1 MSASPPHLQ
10 DDYRRYVED
19 FRRAGH
25 DAIDWA
31 AQYLL
36 TVRDLPVVPRV
47 KPGELTDALPP
58 SAPSDPEAFAA
69 ILDDFRRVV
78 LPAVNHWNHPGFLA
92 YFGTTGSTPAILA
105 ETIAAALNT
114 NGLHWKTS
122 PALVELEQVTLAW
135 LRQWMGLPE
144 GYFGLIYDT
153 ASLSSFHALAAAREM
168 VAPEARERGN
178 PAGLVAYTSEQS
190 HSSIEKAGIA
200 LGIGLQ
206 NVRKIPVDAAFRLR
220 PDALAAA
227 IARDLAEGLK
237 PFCVVAT
244 AGTTSTTSVD
254 PIAAIADIAAPYGL
268 WLHVDAA
275 YAGPAALLPE
285 KRPLF
290 ADWERA
296 DSIVVNAH
304 KWLLTPIDCSCFYTR
319 RPDVLRRALSL
330 VPEYLRTQADPRAVN
345 LMDYSLSLGRR
356 FRALKLWF
364 VMRYFGRTGIE
375 RILRAHIQWANH
387 LAALIAQ
394 DARFE
399 VVAPVPF
406 SVVCFRHKGTDAEN
420 LALLERVNASGQ
432 AYISHTVLSGRTVL
446 RIAIGNA
453 GTTWDDVR
461 GAWELVQ
468 SSVSE

>member
-1 MSASPPHLQ
+1 MSAAPPHPQ
-10 DDYRRYVED
+10 DDFRRYVED

-25 DAIDWA
+25 DTIDWA
-31 AQYLL
+31 AEYLL
-36 TVRDLPVVPRV
+36 TVRDLPVVPCVR
-47 KPGELTDALPP
+47 PGELIDALPK
-58 SAPSDPEAFAA
+58 SAPDAPEAFAA
-69 ILDDFRRVV
+69 MLDDFRRLV

-92 YFGTTGSTPAILA
+92 YFACTGSTPAILG

-122 PALVELEQVTLAW
+122 PALVELEQVTLDW
-135 LRQWMGLPE
+135 LRQWMDLPA

-168 VAPEARERGN
+168 VAPDAREDGN

-190 HSSIEKAGIA
+190 HSSIEKAAIA
-200 LGIGLQ
+200 LGIGLKHM
-206 NVRKIPVDAAFRLR
+206 RKIPVDADFRMR
-220 PDALAAA
+220 PDALADAV
-227 IARDLAEGLK
+227 ARDLAAGLR

-254 PIAAIADIAAPYGL
+254 PIAAIADIAAQHGL

-275 YAGPAALLPE
+275 YAGVAAILPE
-285 KRPLF
+285 TRPLF
-290 ADWERA
+290 AGLERA
-296 DSIVVNAH
+296 DSFVVNAH

-319 RPDVLRRALSL
+319 HPDILRRALSL

-364 VMRYFGRTGIE
+364 VMRYFGRRGIE
-375 RILRAHIQWANH
+375 RILRTHIQWAKD

-394 DARFE
+394 DSRFE

-406 SVVCFRHKGTDAEN
+406 SVVCFRYQGTDADN
-420 LALLERVNASGQ
+420 LDILQRVNAAGK
-432 AYISHTVLSGRTVL
+432 AYISHTSLGGRTVL

-461 GAWELVQ
+461 QAWELVRA
-468 SSVSE
+468 SP